1 MIPEGIPPEAS
12 VRPIPIPFSPL
23 MITAVELRFVG
34 AGGLAK
40 VLGANVLTGKSRM
53 RGNEVPGLRSVG
65 ISGIVGVGNAPGPT
79 GIEL

>member
-12 VRPIPIPFSPL
+12 VRPMPIPFSPF

-34 AGGLAK
+34 AGGTAR

-53 RGNEVPGLRSVG
+53 RGIEVTGLRSVG
-65 ISGIVGVGNAPGPT
+65 VGGVGGVGNAPGPI
-79 GIEL
+79 GIEV